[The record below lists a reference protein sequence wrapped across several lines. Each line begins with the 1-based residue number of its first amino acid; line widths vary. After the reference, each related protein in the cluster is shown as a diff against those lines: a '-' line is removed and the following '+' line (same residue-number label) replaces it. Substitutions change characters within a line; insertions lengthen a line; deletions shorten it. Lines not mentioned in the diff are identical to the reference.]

1 VGLLRGQILSL
12 SKFSLVRARSEALRA
27 FRKQVS
33 LGDNIADGEYDDLQD
48 ALEDETRWN
57 LYNEELLRRFFSDDQ
72 LLTEYKAIRLPMYKL
87 DYWDDEEVGNTHTD
101 RMRERVT
108 FLRSVVDRLPL
119 IPEGPAEEDR
129 TTKTPSNKLSLSAR
143 PRVFIIH
150 GHDEAAK
157 NQTARFIEKLG
168 LTAVI
173 LHEQPNQ
180 GRTIIEKLERHSDV
194 AFAIALL
201 TPDDV
206 GGSAHS
212 PLKPRA
218 RQNVIYELGRF
229 ESKLGRDKVCIL
241 HTPGVEIP
249 SDITGVA
256 YYEMDKAGGWQLSV
270 AKELRASGIQ
280 VDLNLI

>member
-1 VGLLRGQILSL
+1 MATKDLSR
-12 SKFSLVRARSEALRA
+12 FSLVRARSEALKA
-27 FRKQVS
+27 FRKQIS
-33 LGDNIADGEYDDLQD
+33 LGNSIADDDYDDLQD
-48 ALEDETRWN
+48 ALNDETRWN

-72 LLTEYKAIRLPMYKL
+72 LLTEYKALHLPKYHL
-87 DYWDDEEVGNTHTD
+87 NEWDDDEVGSTHTD

-108 FLRSVVDRLPL
+108 FLRSVVDRLHL
-119 IPEGPAEEDR
+119 IPESSEGEDR
-129 TTKTPSNKLSLSAR
+129 TTKSLSKNVGESTR
-143 PRVFIIH
+143 PKVFIIH

-157 NQTARFIEKLG
+157 SQTARFIEKLG
-168 LTAVI
+168 LNAVI

-212 PLKPRA
+212 LLKPRA

-241 HTPGVEIP
+241 HTSGVEIP
-249 SDITGVA
+249 SDISGVA
-256 YYEMDKAGGWQLSV
+256 FYEMDKAGGWQLSV

-280 VDLNLI
+280 VDLNMI

>member
-1 VGLLRGQILSL
+1 
-12 SKFSLVRARSEALRA
+12 
-27 FRKQVS
+27 
-33 LGDNIADGEYDDLQD
+33 
-48 ALEDETRWN
+48 
-57 LYNEELLRRFFSDDQ
+57 
-72 LLTEYKAIRLPMYKL
+72 
-87 DYWDDEEVGNTHTD
+87 
-101 RMRERVT
+101 MRQRVT
-108 FLRSVVDRLPL
+108 FLRSVVDRLPF
-119 IPEGPAEEDR
+119 IPESPEEEAR
-129 TTKTPSNKLSLSAR
+129 TKTPASGNPHAR
-143 PRVFIIH
+143 PKVFIIH

-157 NQTARFIEKLG
+157 SQTARFIEKLG
-168 LTAVI
+168 LIAVI

-201 TPDDV
+201 TPDDG
-206 GGSAHS
+206 GGSAQS

-241 HTPGVEIP
+241 HTPGVELP
-249 SDITGVA
+249 SDISGVA